1 MLGIIFLLRVVF
13 LIFDFKMPWLENP
26 VRGHSRLSKMDTI
39 R

>member
-1 MLGIIFLLRVVF
+1 MLGIVSSYVLFSDIRLQNVVT
-13 LIFDFKMPWLENP
+13 WNP